1 MLINSTNAL
10 STNGDRQSLKIEGRR
25 LVDKIVE
32 DPITTIFDDQNQQK
46 SQTFFE
52 IYPVYR
58 GLVHK

>member
-32 DPITTIFDDQNQQK
+32 DPITTIFDAQNQEN
-46 SQTFFE
+46 SQTVIE
-52 IYPVYR
+52 N
-58 GLVHK
+58 LSSL